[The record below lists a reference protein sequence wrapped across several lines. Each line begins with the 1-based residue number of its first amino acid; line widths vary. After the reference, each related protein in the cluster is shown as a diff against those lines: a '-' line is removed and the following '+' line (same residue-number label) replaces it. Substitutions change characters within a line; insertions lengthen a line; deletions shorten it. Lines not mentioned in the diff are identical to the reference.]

1 MVKGVFKLGSRLL
14 ADRKWGNQRSCV
26 GEVRREIRIRIFKH
40 VYELVF
46 LNHQKSQKWRS
57 YSHDERYTWERLLYM
72 ITRQKFVFNDHISL
86 WFVNNFVLSEC
97 LMIILVF
104 MTNVLGGMVFWLLN
118 RLFLIINL
126 HCLTGCVILIKQTN
140 KLLYIHLNCHDN

>member
-97 LMIILVF
+97 LMIILVYDH
-104 MTNVLGGMVFWLLN
+104 TSLYDSCSWRNGLLVVKSFIFN
-118 RLFLIINL
+118 NQFALLDRLCDIN
-126 HCLTGCVILIKQTN
+126 
-140 KLLYIHLNCHDN
+140 